1 MSREIKKRGR
11 PCGMRA
17 IQLELQEELY
27 NHPNNH
33 KVIETIYRAAL
44 NDSHK
49 NQAAA
54 QNY

>member
-27 NHPNNH
+27 NPLITRNWL
-33 KVIETIYRAAL
+33 IEFMLLPLMITIKTKLLA
-44 NDSHK
+44 
-49 NQAAA
+49 
-54 QNY
+54 